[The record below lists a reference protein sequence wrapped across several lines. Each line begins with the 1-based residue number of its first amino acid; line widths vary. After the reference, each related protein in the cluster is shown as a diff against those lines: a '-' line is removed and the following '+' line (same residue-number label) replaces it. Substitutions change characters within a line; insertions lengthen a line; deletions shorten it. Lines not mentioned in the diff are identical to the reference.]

1 MFLPRLIYNCEAWSR
16 LTTKDLKTLKSSQ
29 LHYLRKI
36 LEVSK
41 GVLPTAALYLEL
53 GVLPISFEIELKQL
67 LYLKRILDREYDD
80 PVRMVYHEMLK
91 YKEEINWANDVIGL
105 RKKYN
110 LPLSD
115 ENIKNMQMND
125 WKSFVK
131 SVIYKEAFMELQ
143 IECSYNKKTSHIS
156 YEHFQT
162 CDYLTSLPPKQAKLI
177 FKAKTGMLDIKVNFK
192 NKYANVLK
200 CPLCLCSS
208 ETFSHIF
215 ICPSGL
221 WFPKVLRGFT
231 LESLNKPTS
240 VSTLKKLGRFL
251 ERCLETRKLLM

>member
-1 MFLPRLIYNCEAWSR
+1 
-16 LTTKDLKTLKSSQ
+16 
-29 LHYLRKI
+29 
-36 LEVSK
+36 
-41 GVLPTAALYLEL
+41 
-53 GVLPISFEIELKQL
+53 
-67 LYLKRILDREYDD
+67 
-80 PVRMVYHEMLK
+80 MVYHEMLK
-91 YKEEINWANDVIGL
+91 YKEEINWADDVIGL

-115 ENIKNMQMND
+115 ENMQMND

-131 SVIYKEAFMELQ
+131 SVIYEEAFMELQ

-162 CDYLTSLPPKQAKLI
+162 CDYVNSLPQKQAKLI
-177 FKAKTGMLDIKVNFK
+177 FKAKTGMLDIKANFK

-200 CPLCLCSS
+200 CPLCLGSS
-208 ETFSHIF
+208 EAFSHIF

-221 WFPKVLRGFT
+221 WFPTVLGGFT
-231 LESLNKPTS
+231 LESLNKPSS

-251 ERCLETRKLLM
+251 ERYLETRKLLM